1 MGAEE
6 GSGGWAATLAAFL
19 PEVGEGFPG
28 VSGIPRW
35 YVSLALQWPSQ
46 LVGVSGKG
54 VVWAALVLQLFLPLG
69 LAVSY
74 WSWQN
79 WREYRAL
86 AAAAWRRARAAV
98 GRRPVLTAVAS
109 AAGDVAVDL
118 VSLPWNLVQ
127 AALGEDSEEI
137 LAEGRARLAQGVAG
151 AARLLRRPGPWPRR
165 AQALE
170 VGPAPA
176 PAPAL
181 GRPATAPPRE
191 GHTGASRAASLGA
204 AGPNGAALQQKPAP
218 RRVSGL

>member
-1 MGAEE
+1 MLG
-6 GSGGWAATLAAFL
+6 AFL

-35 YVSLALQWPSQ
+35 YASLALQWPSQ

-79 WREYRAL
+79 WREFRAI
-86 AAAAWRRARAAV
+86 AAAAWRKARAAV
-98 GRRPVLTAVAS
+98 GRRPVLMAVAG
-109 AAGDVAVDL
+109 AARDVAVDL
-118 VSLPWNLVQ
+118 VSLPWNLAQ

-151 AARLLRRPGPWPRR
+151 AARLLRRPWPRR
-165 AQALE
+165 TRAPETFPPAAP
-170 VGPAPA
+170 VPSPGP
-176 PAPAL
+176 
-181 GRPATAPPRE
+181 PATAPHRE
-191 GHTGASRAASLGA
+191 GRAPSAGA
-204 AGPNGAALQQKPAP
+204 AGPEGAAHRQRPAP

>member
-98 GRRPVLTAVAS
+98 GRRPVLMAVAS

-127 AALGEDSEEI
+127 AALGEDSERSWPRDGPAWPRG
-137 LAEGRARLAQGVAG
+137 LRARRASFGG
-151 AARLLRRPGPWPRR
+151 PGPGPGARR
-165 AQALE
+165 RWRSA
-170 VGPAPA
+170 
-176 PAPAL
+176 
-181 GRPATAPPRE
+181 RPPRQPL
-191 GHTGASRAASLGA
+191 R
-204 AGPNGAALQQKPAP
+204 
-218 RRVSGL
+218 

>member
-19 PEVGEGFPG
+19 PELGEGFPG

-151 AARLLRRPGPWPRR
+151 AARLLRRPWPWPRR
-165 AQALE
+165 AQAPE

-176 PAPAL
+176 PGP
-181 GRPATAPPRE
+181 PATAPPRE
-191 GHTGASRAASLGA
+191 GHRAASRGA
-204 AGPNGAALQQKPAP
+204 AGPGGAALQQRPAP